1 MSDELQHTSESL
13 TDEQVE
19 EQQRAGARR
28 TAILLG
34 LLVLVIAGAAFYYL
48 WDMRGSQ
55 LADEETINVLLVGIV
70 DHEVNENVEALVMAS
85 FSPQST
91 AVEAVAL
98 PVNTVL
104 PWTARAVTAAAMS
117 DAAMSDGAM
126 SDDVMSDGAVSDGAV
141 HDDAEPGEARLVA
154 AGESA
159 GDEADVAHVD
169 GDQLRDVYAGGDKAA
184 LKSAVERL
192 IGAPVHHTVRVD
204 FSGFVELVDL
214 LDGVSID
221 VQTEVLYR
229 DAEGNV
235 VFHLEPGLH
244 RLTGPEALLYVR
256 YKGDH
261 LADDSRRVE
270 RQWQFVEAVLSQAR
284 TKLGWAQ
291 VQKLLGIA
299 VNHVA
304 TDLDLGDVT
313 RLLQTAFDMELEG
326 HVMHMLPGSAV
337 NGEWLI
343 DADEMAALSER
354 MFHNPSWQATQQ

>member
-28 TAILLG
+28 TAILLA

-70 DHEVNENVEALVMAS
+70 DHEVNEHVEALVMTS
-85 FSPQST
+85 FNPQST

-104 PWTARAVTAAAMS
+104 PWTARAVT
-117 DAAMSDGAM
+117 
-126 SDDVMSDGAVSDGAV
+126 VPAVSGN
-141 HDDAEPGEARLVA
+141 
-154 AGESA
+154 
-159 GDEADVAHVD
+159 

-229 DAEGNV
+229 DVEGNV

-270 RQWQFVEAVLSQAR
+270 RQWQFVEAVLAEAR

-291 VQKLLGIA
+291 VQQLLGIA

-343 DADEMAALSER
+343 DADEMVALSER